1 MRWTRGNRSSDIED
15 RRGQTPSGGMGMR
28 VGGGLGIGGVLILLV
43 LSLVFGQNFFALLE
57 PGGEVSTGPGG
68 GVSTGSGAPPYK
80 GLPAEEQ
87 LADFISFVLDD
98 VQETWTREFRK
109 GGREY
114 ERARL
119 VLFTDATR
127 SGCGFA
133 ESAAGPFYCPADSK
147 VYIDLG
153 FYNEL
158 RSRFGAPGDF
168 AQAYVLAHEVGH
180 HVQHLLGISDKVREA
195 QSGGSRQQANALSV
209 RLELQ
214 ADCLAGVWAH
224 STDER
229 QLLEEG
235 DVEEG
240 LAAASAVGD
249 DRIQKQVSGRVSPES
264 WTHGSARQRAGW
276 FRRGLETGR
285 INDCDTFRIA
295 LPGVEQQA
303 PARSR

>member
-1 MRWTRGNRSSDIED
+1 
-15 RRGQTPSGGMGMR
+15 MGMR

-43 LSLVFGQNFFALLE
+43 LSLVFGQNFFALVDQ
-57 PGGEVSTGPGG
+57 GGEVSTGPEVAPGPG
-68 GVSTGSGAPPYK
+68 GAPAGRK
-80 GLPAEEQ
+80 GTPAEEQ
-87 LADFISFVLDD
+87 VADFISFVLDD
-98 VQETWTREFRK
+98 VQSTWTREFAK
-109 GGREY
+109 AGREY
-114 ERARL
+114 QRARL

-158 RSRFGAPGDF
+158 RSRFGVPGDF

-180 HVQHLLGISDKVREA
+180 HVQHLLGISDKVRDA
-195 QSGGSRQQANALSV
+195 QSGGNRQQANTLSV

-224 STDER
+224 STNER
-229 QLLEEG
+229 RLLEEG

-249 DRIQKQVSGRVSPES
+249 DRIQKQMGGRVSPES
-264 WTHGSARQRAGW
+264 WTHGSAKQRAGW

-285 INDCDTFRIA
+285 INDCDTFRMA
-295 LPGVEQQA
+295 LPGVEQQG
-303 PARSR
+303 PVRTR

>member
-15 RRGQTPSGGMGMR
+15 RRGETPSGGMGMR

-43 LSLVFGQNFFALLE
+43 LSLVFGQNFFALLDQ
-57 PGGEVSTGPGG
+57 GG
-68 GVSTGSGAPPYK
+68 GVSTGPDVSTGPAPGAPARQ
-80 GLPAEEQ
+80 GTPAEEQ
-87 LADFISFVLDD
+87 LADFVSFVLDD
-98 VQETWTREFRK
+98 VQNTWTREFQK
-109 GGREY
+109 AGRDY
-114 ERARL
+114 QRARL

-133 ESAAGPFYCPADSK
+133 EATAGPFYCPADSK

-158 RSRFGAPGDF
+158 RNRFGAPGDF

-180 HVQHLLGISDKVREA
+180 HVQHLLGISDKVHAA
-195 QSGGSRQQANALSV
+195 QSGNRQQANVLSV

-224 STDER
+224 STNER
-229 QLLEEG
+229 RLLEEG

-240 LAAASAVGD
+240 LGAASAVGD
-249 DRIQKQVSGRVSPES
+249 DRIQKQATGRVSPES
-264 WTHGSARQRAGW
+264 WTHGSAKQRAGW

-285 INDCDTFRIA
+285 INDCDTFRTA
-295 LPGVEQQA
+295 LPGVESQA
-303 PARSR
+303 PLRSR

>member
-1 MRWTRGNRSSDIED
+1 MRWTRRSRSSDIED
-15 RRGQTPSGGMGMR
+15 RRGAPSGMGMR
-28 VGGGLGIGGVLILLV
+28 VGGGLGIGGVLLLLV
-43 LSLVFGQNFFALLE
+43 LSLVFGQNFFALVDPGGDVSTE
-57 PGGEVSTGPGG
+57 PGP
-68 GVSTGSGAPPYK
+68 GAPGAPARK
-80 GLPAEEQ
+80 GSPAEEQ

-98 VQETWTREFRK
+98 VQDTWTREFQK
-109 GGREY
+109 AGRDY

-133 ESAAGPFYCPADSK
+133 ESATGPFYCPADSK

-158 RSRFGAPGDF
+158 RNRFGAPGDF

-195 QSGGSRQQANALSV
+195 QSGASRQQANTLSV

-224 STDER
+224 STNER
-229 QLLEEG
+229 RLLEEG
-235 DVEEG
+235 DVDEG

-249 DRIQKQVSGRVSPES
+249 DRIQKQTTGRVSPES

-276 FRRGLETGR
+276 FRRGLDTGR
-285 INDCDTFRIA
+285 INDCDTFRVA
-295 LPGVEQQA
+295 LPGVEQEA
-303 PARSR
+303 PRRSR